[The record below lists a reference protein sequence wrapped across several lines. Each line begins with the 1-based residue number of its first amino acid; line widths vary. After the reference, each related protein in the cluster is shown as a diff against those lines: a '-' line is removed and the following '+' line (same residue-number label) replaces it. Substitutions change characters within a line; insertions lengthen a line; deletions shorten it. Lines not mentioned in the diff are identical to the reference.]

1 MIRMKNVNIDL
12 KGTIT
17 CGQIFRFYEEID
29 NSYTVIMSDRVI
41 NLKMENKDLIIKSN
55 NENNLEKVVI
65 NYLDLDRD
73 YERLNKVLLEKDS
86 TLKDIVKSCDGFKIM
101 RTPEFE
107 TIISY
112 ILSQNN
118 SVPAI
123 KNALDNISKKYGEK
137 VIFENKEYYLFP
149 SASKLTDAS
158 VEDFRNLKA
167 GFRDKYIYEF
177 IQKITN
183 NEFNLS
189 LIGKLSTKEALDY
202 LITNKGIGM
211 KVASCIL
218 LFAYQRFDVFPIDT
232 WVKKYMKENY
242 NLNTQKEIEKYV
254 DEKYKEYSG
263 LFIQY
268 IFHYN
273 RNKK

>member
-55 NENNLEKVVI
+55 NENNLEKVII

-189 LIGKLSTKEALDY
+189 LIGELSTKEALDY

>member
-1 MIRMKNVNIDL
+1 MICIKNANIDL

-17 CGQIFRFYEEID
+17 CGQIFRFYEEDD
-29 NSYTVIMSDRVI
+29 NSYTVIMSDRVV
-41 NLKMENKDLIIKSN
+41 NLKMEKNDLIVKSN
-55 NENNLEKVVI
+55 NEENLKSVII

-73 YERLNKVLLEKDS
+73 YERLNKELLKKDNS
-86 TLKDIVKSCDGFKIM
+86 LKDIIDSCEGFKVM
-101 RTPEFE
+101 RTPHFE

-118 SVPAI
+118 SVPSI
-123 KNALDNISKKYGEK
+123 KNALDNISKKYGNK
-137 VIFENKEYYLFP
+137 IIFENKEYYLFP
-149 SASKLTDAS
+149 KIEKLAKAK

-177 IQKITN
+177 IQRVSN
-183 NEFNLS
+183 NEFNLNI
-189 LIGKLSTKEALDY
+189 IGELDTKEALDY

-218 LFAYQRFDVFPIDT
+218 LFAYQRFDVFPVDT

-242 NLNTQKEIEKYV
+242 NLNSQKEIEKYV
-254 DEKYKEYSG
+254 DERYREYSG